1 MHKKLSI
8 IIPCFNCEKT
18 LDDAVTSCFKQGLKS
33 NEFEIV
39 MVDDSSTDGT
49 ASLMQRLATEHHE
62 IKIFFHE
69 KNRGGGATRNTA
81 VANSLADIIFCLD
94 SDDILPPNT
103 LSKMLAYLNEKKC
116 DGIVFAGSVSF
127 KKSIEK
133 GRFND
138 FKIPNKPIALS
149 DVFSGNAWGVGANFL
164 YKKESYKK
172 SKGYPEYHNLD
183 TQGFGVRFLKENNTA
198 LVCPDSFFYQRQFTK
213 RFSYFERSYNNGE
226 LSTGNYFILREIFY
240 TLTKKAQDEILNY
253 NIFQSN
259 RLGVGIDNI
268 YNFAVKLHR
277 EGLLFD
283 INQKTENE
291 LTLAT
296 DNFIENKYKD
306 AIDNVIKYI
315 NGGGIMTNNLLY
327 EIILYT
333 ESLAGK
339 VRLSEIID
347 DIRAIN
353 TNKITSNEKR
363 KNILMRII
371 HKII

>member
-1 MHKKLSI
+1 
-8 IIPCFNCEKT
+8 
-18 LDDAVTSCFKQGLKS
+18 
-33 NEFEIV
+33 
-39 MVDDSSTDGT
+39 
-49 ASLMQRLATEHHE
+49 
-62 IKIFFHE
+62 
-69 KNRGGGATRNTA
+69 
-81 VANSLADIIFCLD
+81 
-94 SDDILPPNT
+94 
-103 LSKMLAYLNEKKC
+103 
-116 DGIVFAGSVSF
+116 
-127 KKSIEK
+127 
-133 GRFND
+133 
-138 FKIPNKPIALS
+138 
-149 DVFSGNAWGVGANFL
+149 
-164 YKKESYKK
+164 
-172 SKGYPEYHNLD
+172 
-183 TQGFGVRFLKENNTA
+183 
-198 LVCPDSFFYQRQFTK
+198 
-213 RFSYFERSYNNGE
+213 
-226 LSTGNYFILREIFY
+226 LREIFY